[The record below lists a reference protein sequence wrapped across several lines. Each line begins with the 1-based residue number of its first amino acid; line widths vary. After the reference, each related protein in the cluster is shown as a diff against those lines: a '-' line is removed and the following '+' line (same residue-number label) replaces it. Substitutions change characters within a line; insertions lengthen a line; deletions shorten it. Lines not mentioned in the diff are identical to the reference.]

1 MLQKER
7 FTQLFACKYGPTN
20 FLRKLSVWRRRMR
33 TEPSN
38 AQRD

>member
-7 FTQLFACKYGPTN
+7 FKQLFACKYGPTN
-20 FLRKLSVWRRRMR
+20 FLRKLSVKK
-33 TEPSN
+33 TDENGPSN